1 MKKTIVILL
10 ALTLCFTLAV
20 TGFAESDPGPKLE
33 TGVIQADG
41 IPAILWL
48 LSEGDQVT
56 VKDAQDEKTSLVETE
71 YGTGTLETQL
81 LRFAGEPGYAPWMGY
96 VGYNT
101 QLYPTY
107 ELCGTPVQTLKTNTK
122 VFILDELEDC
132 YAVALEDPNAPR
144 EETEQAE
151 EGEEE
156 QTVFFTNKKQVSKG
170 PFQYGSVEDSGS
182 SDAPGP
188 EDGGDIS
195 MAYYTLRPL
204 SNVAFEEEE
213 KTGPAVVRVDDAKLI
228 LGTFQ
233 RGDTIQIVTEEGF
246 APELEGYLT
255 ILIDE
260 QFAYVPEGWVQREGD
275 EPFESWN
282 GYAGYSCKLYDNYLL
297 RGQPIKQIYPNTKLT
312 VLWDNGEIS
321 LIQLSDKNEIIGFV
335 ASASIQK
342 TPVYVAGEE
351 ASDSSSSGPVWTPPV
366 L

>member
-1 MKKTIVILL
+1 MKKTMVFLL
-10 ALTLCFTLAV
+10 ALTLCFTLASPC
-20 TGFAESDPGPKLE
+20 FAESGPGPKLE

-56 VKDAQDEKTSLVETE
+56 VTEALDEKTSLVETE

-81 LRFAGEPGYAPWMGY
+81 LRFEGDPEYEPWMGY

-101 QLYPTY
+101 ELYPTY

-122 VFILDELEDC
+122 VFVLDELEDC

-144 EETEQAE
+144 EETEQAA
-151 EGEEE
+151 EGEED
-156 QTVFFTNKKQVSKG
+156 QTVFFAMKKQVSKG
-170 PFQYGSVEDSGS
+170 PFQYGSGDDSGS
-182 SDAPGP
+182 SGAPGP
-188 EDGGDIS
+188 QDGGDIS
-195 MAYYTLRPL
+195 MAYYTLSPL
-204 SNVAFEEEE
+204 SDVVFEEEE

-233 RGDTIQIVTEEGF
+233 RGDTVQIVTEEGF

-255 ILIDE
+255 ILIDDTY
-260 QFAYVPEGWVQREGD
+260 AYVPEGWVQREGD
-275 EPFESWN
+275 EPFEQWN
-282 GYAGYSCKLYDNYLL
+282 GYAGFDCKLYDNYLL
-297 RGQPIKQIYPNTKLT
+297 RGQPIKQIYANSKLT

-321 LIQLSDKNEIIGFV
+321 LIQLIDKNETIGFV
-335 ASASIQK
+335 ASSTLQT
-342 TPVYVAGEE
+342 TPVSIGGDDD
-351 ASDSSSSGPVWTPPV
+351 SSSSSGPVWTPPV